1 MNTLYRYLTA
11 VLITAMMLPLAVFA
25 GNKDRS
31 GQAGASELLINPW
44 TRSSGW
50 ASANMA
56 RVRGLEA
63 MWGNVA
69 GTAFTGRTQLIF
81 SNVQWLKGTGTN
93 LFAFGLTQKVG
104 DDGALGIQVMSMNFG
119 EIEVTTTE
127 SPDGGLGTFSPSL
140 MNFSLSYAKAFSHS
154 IYGGMLVKVISESI
168 SDVSAFGIAIDA
180 GIQYVTGEQDQ
191 LAFGVSLKNIGP
203 QMQFSGDGLSLKSV
217 IPGQDN
223 QFTLEQRSDAF
234 EIPTQLNIGASYDFL
249 FPKDYR
255 LTVAGTFISN
265 SFTKDQ
271 FSLGLEGSLH
281 NWVLLRMGYTYE
293 QGMWDDILSPEN
305 TNVNSGFSAG
315 FSVQVPLNKEK
326 GTYLGID
333 YAYRQTV
340 SFSGNHYIGIIFNL

>member
-1 MNTLYRYLTA
+1 
-11 VLITAMMLPLAVFA
+11 MLPLAVFA

-168 SDVSAFGIAIDA
+168 SDVSAFGVAIDA

>member
-1 MNTLYRYLTA
+1 MNALYRYLTA
-11 VLITAMMLPLAVFA
+11 VLIAAMIFPLAVFA

-50 ASANMA
+50 GSANMA

-119 EIEVTTTE
+119 EITVTTTE

-168 SDVSAFGIAIDA
+168 SDVSAFGVAIDA

-203 QMQFSGDGLSLKSV
+203 QMQFSGDGLSLKSF

-223 QFTLEQRSDAF
+223 QFTLEQRSDPF

-249 FPKDYR
+249 FPKEYR
-255 LTVAGTFISN
+255 LTVAGAFISN

-271 FSLGLEGSLH
+271 FALGLEGSLH
-281 NWVLLRMGYTYE
+281 NWVLLRVGYTYE
-293 QGMWDDILSPEN
+293 QGMWNDILSPEN
-305 TNVNSGFSAG
+305 TNVNSGLSAG
-315 FSVQVPLNKEK
+315 FSVQVPLNKK
-326 GTYLGID
+326 NGTYIGID

>member
-1 MNTLYRYLTA
+1 MNALYRYLTA

-168 SDVSAFGIAIDA
+168 SDVSAFGVAIDA